1 MELELFFKIIFKKV
15 YIQICDEVF
24 SVKKYL
30 PKLEP
35 IWWITPFD
43 TLLPLKKSNTGG
55 KNGLH
60 NFAPCKYFFQQ
71 VSGSKFSDD
80 SKNCNSRLRGLSV
93 NELLM

>member
-35 IWWITPFD
+35 IWWIYSFRHSLTIEEFKHWR
-43 TLLPLKKSNTGG
+43 KKW
-55 KNGLH
+55 
-60 NFAPCKYFFQQ
+60 FAQFCSLQIF
-71 VSGSKFSDD
+71 
-80 SKNCNSRLRGLSV
+80 LSTS
-93 NELLM
+93 